1 MFNKRD
7 FMDKLIVK
15 KYQENIKNLLNEL
28 NFVINESKRVSSADK
43 VKMDVLPEV
52 SSVNQALAM
61 KMLQDMGVS
70 PDKAKQIFQIEN
82 FNFQALGEGKY
93 NNHEAMQDFKV
104 LSLMLDPKFLDIVSR
119 YAASSLKNNTFN
131 KYKLSSLEEWKEKLN
146 NLNKQK
152 EGKAKEIE
160 GLKQFLNLTDSKEE
174 DVLKSITGNFSN
186 IIKEGILHFEKLDVL
201 ETGLAD
207 LLNQA
212 HNKGLKVVENLI
224 NSLIKDSNKQLVEV
238 IHWENKLNDF
248 LKTNSFN
255 SFQIKEINKLTEANA
270 KESLPSLNFEIE
282 LNKLIATADLR
293 KKDLQSLTA
302 EAIGVLNAV
311 DPDKQGQLLREIS
324 YNSMKN
330 KNESSFHSEE
340 IKKVIKNFKEEVE
353 SKLKSEFIN
362 PENKIKNVKQA
373 KELIEQEIISRESEI
388 DEITKDVYKELNNR
402 FDTKGIGNEDNILTL
417 VKGYIFEV
425 KLEKNNSIAEKL
437 TNQKYVNQL
446 IDSETKL
453 KEKIIEKIN
462 KLPAK
467 QNDNQNMKSNILEKE
482 LKEKE
487 ELIKQLSSWSTK
499 FKSEEIFKKVVGIL
513 KKNKLNL
520 EKNVNE
526 VLFQKRIEEISN
538 KYSNYDFFTYGE
550 RIQDKLFGEQGE
562 GSPFF
567 NSVFYPFNTIG
578 DSINT
583 GLAILKGILT
593 GEASAELFS
602 GKKFSKGIPWSK
614 KISGNID
621 LALMKEL
628 DTIKEKSF
636 EKLNNLITK
645 QGFINTGREY
655 ALTIKLNHDKLAAF
669 SKTFKFQPV
678 MLGKKS
684 TEIINDF
691 DAYEAKHISPI
702 LKFNFADKI
711 KAKIKNHINIFEE
724 GTREQ
729 ISIIEKNIEASA
741 SNAKASIILK
751 INELSSEMT
760 GVIIDKQLNQ
770 IEEALK
776 QDISNE
782 LRAFKLEAIDRLYY
796 YLPIDE
802 SLDPEKLHQTLE
814 KIMKEVFEYQAE
826 LLKNLPNKYI
836 KIIDEKFAVFLSDA
850 LEKISP
856 AIMEFIDKQGRKI
869 IDEYETE
876 FSSINI
882 NLIEEAKEFFG
893 IKVDRSG
900 NEYIEQ
906 KSLLYK
912 VKELLGIK
920 HQYENLKSS
929 RVLTEESTEYHI
941 KLLFKDMISDS
952 AELNKKLNDIEY
964 LEKLDLNMLDEKD
977 REFVSKLKFM
987 KHAEKMHKIYEKLEV
1002 LEKQSYLENN
1012 NSFNLEKAPNLRD
1025 LLDHSDWWNLKQYS
1039 AVFVDN
1045 TYNTI
1050 NNYYKFYF
1058 NSSSDNIKAVQDD
1071 VAQYANSFHNIVE
1084 MAKVKIFANLVEAK
1098 KQSNLCTLTKTNQSV
1113 DCNKN
1118 YESSLKQFI
1127 NLFPQYKKDSS
1138 LIKDKIFE
1146 LSYEEVKLFYSYRIP
1161 VPEIK
1166 DKQIWEQVYEE
1177 YINLAEHITHDFSE

>member
-1 MFNKRD
+1 MSKV
-7 FMDKLIVK
+7 IVK
-15 KYQENIKNLLNEL
+15 EYQENIKNLLNEL
-28 NFVINESKRVSSADK
+28 NFVINESEHISSADK

-52 SSVNQALAM
+52 LSLNKSLVM

-70 PDKAKQIFQIEN
+70 SDKVKQLFQIEN
-82 FNFQALGEGKY
+82 FSFQALGEGKY
-93 NNHEAMQDFKV
+93 NSHEAMQDFKV
-104 LSLMLDPKFLDIVSR
+104 LSLMLDPKFLSIISG

-131 KYKLSSLEEWKEKLN
+131 KYKLNSLKEWKEKLN

-152 EGKAKEIE
+152 EDKVKELD
-160 GLKQFLNLTDSKEE
+160 GLKQFLNLIDSKEE
-174 DVLKSITGNFSN
+174 EVLKSVTSNFSK
-186 IIKEGILHFEKLDVL
+186 IIKEGTLYFDKLDVL
-201 ETGLAD
+201 ETGLAE

-212 HNKGLKVVENLI
+212 QNKGLKVVENLI

-238 IHWENKLNDF
+238 MQWEDKLNDF
-248 LKTNSFN
+248 LKINSFN

-270 KESLPSLNFEIE
+270 EEILLPLNFEIE
-282 LNKLIATADLR
+282 LNKLITAASLR

-311 DPDKQGQLLREIS
+311 DPAKQGQLLREIS
-324 YNSMKN
+324 YNLMKN

-340 IKKVIKNFKEEVE
+340 MKKVIKNFKEEVE

-388 DEITKDVYKELNNR
+388 DEITKDTYKELDNH

-417 VKGYIFEV
+417 VKSYIFEV
-425 KLEKNNSIAEKL
+425 KLEKNNTIAEKL
-437 TNQKYVNQL
+437 TNQNYVSQL

-453 KEKIIEKIN
+453 KAKIIEKIS
-462 KLPAK
+462 KLSAK
-467 QNDNQNMKSNILEKE
+467 QNDNKNISNTTLEEE
-482 LKEKE
+482 LKTKE
-487 ELIKQLSSWSTK
+487 EVIKQLSSWNTK
-499 FKSEEIFKKVVGIL
+499 LKGDEIFKKVAGIL
-513 KKNKLNL
+513 ENNKLNL
-520 EKNVNE
+520 EENANE
-526 VLFQKRIEEISN
+526 VLFQKQIEEISN
-538 KYSNYDFFTYGE
+538 KYSNHDFFAYGE
-550 RIQDKLFGEQGE
+550 RIQDKLFSKQGE
-562 GSPFF
+562 WHTFF
-567 NSVFYPFNTIG
+567 NSGFYPFNSIG

-583 GLAILKGILT
+583 GLTILKGILT
-593 GEASAELFS
+593 GEAFTELLS
-602 GKKFSKGIPWSK
+602 GKKFSKGMPWSK
-614 KISGNID
+614 KVSGNID
-621 LALMKEL
+621 AVLMKEL
-628 DTIKEKSF
+628 DAIKEKCF

-645 QGFINTGREY
+645 QGFINTDRED
-655 ALTIKLNHDKLAAF
+655 AITIKLNHDKLTAF
-669 SKTFKFQPV
+669 SKTFEFQPV

-691 DAYEAKHISPI
+691 DAYEAKHIHPI

-724 GTREQ
+724 GTQEQ

-741 SNAKASIILK
+741 NNAKASIILK
-751 INELSSEMT
+751 INKLFSEMM
-760 GVIIDKQLNQ
+760 GVIIDKQLHQ
-770 IEEALK
+770 INEALK

-782 LRAFKLEAIDRLYY
+782 LKAFKLEAINRLYY
-796 YLPIDE
+796 YLPADE
-802 SLDPEKLHQTLE
+802 SIDPKNLQRTLE
-814 KIMKEVFEYQAE
+814 KVMKEVFEYQAE

-836 KIIDEKFAVFLSDA
+836 KIIDEKFAQFLSDA

-856 AIMEFIDKQGRKI
+856 AIMEFIDKQGRQI

-893 IKVDRSG
+893 IKVDRNG

-906 KSLLYK
+906 ESLLYK
-912 VKELLGIK
+912 VKELFGIK
-920 HQYENLKSS
+920 HQYENLKNS
-929 RVLTEESTEYHI
+929 RTLIEESTEYHI
-941 KLLFKDMISDS
+941 KLLFKDMIFNS

-977 REFVSKLKFM
+977 KEFVSNLKFM
-987 KHAEKMHKIYEKLEV
+987 KHAEKMHKIYEKLEI
-1002 LEKQSYLENN
+1002 LEKQSNQENDN
-1012 NSFNLEKAPNLRD
+1012 NFNLEKAPNLRD

-1045 TYNTI
+1045 AYDTI

-1058 NSSSDNIKAVQDD
+1058 DTSFDNIKAAQDD
-1071 VAQYANSFHNIVE
+1071 IVQYINSFHNIIE
-1084 MAKVKIFANLVEAK
+1084 IAKVKIFVNLVEAK
-1098 KQSNLCTLTKTNQSV
+1098 KQSNLCTLTKINQPI

-1146 LSYEEVKLFYSYRIP
+1146 LSYEEAKLFYSYRIP

-1177 YINLAEHITHDFSE
+1177 YINLAEHVTHDFSN